1 VVKKP
6 FVTKMMEHFVLGKVK
21 IEKNMHIPI
30 RSIPVPCAFTKKT
43 VDKKGPDAMLYFMMD

>member
-1 VVKKP
+1 VKKP
-6 FVTKMMEHFVLGKVK
+6 FVTKMMEHFVVGKVK